1 MIDDVALPVGKS
13 LGMLVSTRL
22 PKGIRPI
29 RLVML
34 LIGVWIF
41 WRELPQRTSILR
53 DK

>member
-1 MIDDVALPVGKS
+1 MIDDVAVPVGKS

-22 PKGIRPI
+22 PKGIRLI

-41 WRELPQRTSILR
+41 W
-53 DK
+53 K